1 MIRTCGSRGLRR
13 GSCGRWSSWR
23 RRSLWPP
30 CSQTEPRAAPWC
42 GTTTT
47 EDRPATVTGHSI
59 RVVYAIPSDGADR
72 SAERAPQ
79 ISADVD
85 EIAAWWRTQDFER
98 EPRFDR
104 ATFACGPQA
113 DILVFRL
120 AEGAAALQADETRF
134 EKITDA
140 LVRDPRQPG
149 FDKHLVYY
157 DGPTGPESPCGE
169 GGGTADGAGIA
180 IVYLAMCAAVPT
192 EVVATHELLHAFGAL
207 PAGGPPNA
215 CPDSSGHPCDSPGD
229 ILYPYAP
236 AARLAALALDVGR
249 NDYYAHPGTWLDV
262 QDSRWLRLV
271 TRQIRLALTITG
283 GGSVEGDLPGVECSA
298 SCTTEWDQGSELVLD
313 ALPAEGQRFVRW
325 SGACTGA
332 DSCSRDARRGAGG
345 HGPLR
350 AGALPAHALRRGSR
364 LRDGHQR
371 ALHRPP
377 LRPERELVH
386 DAPARRHRRHG
397 LALRRLVGGLR
408 PPSRRVHGADDEGD
422 VRPGAVRQARAAL
435 SQVSSVVWRGA
446 ASPSASSPRSSPTV
460 PHRSATTSWSWI
472 VSRFTWR
479 ERTKSS
485 SASPG

>member
-1 MIRTCGSRGLRR
+1 MRVEGSAARLL
-13 GSCGRWSSWR
+13 
-23 RRSLWPP
+23 RSLVVVAAAVALAAVLADGAG
-30 CSQTEPRAAPWC
+30 AAPWC

-85 EIAAWWRTQDFER
+85 EIAGWWRTQDFER

-104 ATFACGPQA
+104 VTFACGPQA

-262 QDSRWLRLV
+262 QDSRWLRLA

-332 DSCSRDARRGAGG
+332 DSCSLTLGAERAVTALFAPERF
-345 HGPLR
+345 PLTLSVV
-350 AGALPAHALRRGSR
+350 GRGSVTGTNVR
-364 LRDGHQR
+364 CTVLRC
-371 ALHRPP
+371 
-377 LRPERELVH
+377 
-386 DAPARRHRRHG
+386 AR
-397 LALRRLVGGLR
+397 
-408 PPSRRVHGADDEGD
+408 
-422 VRPGAVRQARAAL
+422 
-435 SQVSSVVWRGA
+435 
-446 ASPSASSPRSSPTV
+446 SASSYTTLRLVATAGTGWRFAGWSGACVRRVGACTV
-460 PHRSATTSWSWI
+460 PMTKATS
-472 VSRFTWR
+472 VRARFVR
-479 ERTKSS
+479 R
-485 SASPG
+485 ALR